1 MVVGW
6 ELILQNT
13 NIVLSTALD
22 CPMDIFGFDPN
33 GISQE
38 PPTDKLIDFE
48 EYEGG
53 CRHGAAKK

>member
-1 MVVGW
+1 
-6 ELILQNT
+6 
-13 NIVLSTALD
+13 
-22 CPMDIFGFDPN
+22 MDIFGFDPN

-53 CRHGAAKK
+53 CRRRGQKVNKIRG